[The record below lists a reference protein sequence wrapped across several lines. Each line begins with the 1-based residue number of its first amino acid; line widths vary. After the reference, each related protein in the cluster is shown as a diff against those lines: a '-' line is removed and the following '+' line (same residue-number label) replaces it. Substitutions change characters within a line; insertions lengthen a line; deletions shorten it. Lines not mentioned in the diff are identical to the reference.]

1 MPECGGKAERI
12 VRAGRAAG
20 DPRRSEGEE
29 EARAVE
35 RSGRDGRRVA
45 EREWDAPADWAVE
58 SVMLDVDPRVIS
70 AEPDILR
77 PRRLVRK

>member
-12 VRAGRAAG
+12 VWAGRA
-20 DPRRSEGEE
+20 EGEE
-29 EARAVE
+29 DARAVE

-58 SVMLDVDPRVIS
+58 GVMLDVDPRVIS

-77 PRRLVRK
+77 LRRLVRK